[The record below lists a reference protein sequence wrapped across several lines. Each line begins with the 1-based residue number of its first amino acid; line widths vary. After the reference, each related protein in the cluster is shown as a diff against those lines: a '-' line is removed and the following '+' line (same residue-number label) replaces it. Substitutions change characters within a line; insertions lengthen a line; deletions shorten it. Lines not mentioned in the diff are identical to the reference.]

1 MCHISKIK
9 KDLARNPNAEML
21 YRILDASKQRGPT
34 AVCSFILDV
43 HCRQRLSIKR
53 SAELTKSCIKAT
65 QFEAFRDITSET
77 AAVHSARA
85 VLWAIE
91 GATVS
96 CLSYIAKCPTC
107 IIDAIAD
114 KIVDKFDCETS
125 LDDYCVLLHKTLRMD
140 VVKFKFETVDAHI
153 SLDKTR
159 SEIVVHSIVNHDT
172 GNGKF
177 QAFLVW
183 LKAKCA
189 KENLN
194 LVFADIIND
203 RLCLHLQR
211 KQGFKLRKPKQ
222 GVFTEAILKLG
233 NRRTCGNQ
241 RSTTHLEA

>member
-1 MCHISKIK
+1 
-9 KDLARNPNAEML
+9 
-21 YRILDASKQRGPT
+21 
-34 AVCSFILDV
+34 
-43 HCRQRLSIKR
+43 
-53 SAELTKSCIKAT
+53 
-65 QFEAFRDITSET
+65 
-77 AAVHSARA
+77 
-85 VLWAIE
+85 
-91 GATVS
+91 
-96 CLSYIAKCPTC
+96 
-107 IIDAIAD
+107 
-114 KIVDKFDCETS
+114 
-125 LDDYCVLLHKTLRMD
+125 MD

-153 SLDKTR
+153 ALDKAR
-159 SEIVVHSIVNHDT
+159 SELVVHSIVNHDT

-222 GVFTEAILKLG
+222 GVFTEAVLRLG
-233 NRRTCGNQ
+233 NRRTYGNQ